1 MRDKSGIECLRKAIF
16 LYGAPASGKST
27 LGKALAER
35 LGADFVDL
43 DERIVAEAGISI
55 PEIFKTRGEAAFRD
69 IESQVLRNVI
79 CAPDEKLST
88 LNFKL
93 STLKVVSLGGG
104 TLLRDENRALCEECG
119 TVFCIDTPSDEEL
132 ARRIGAAPG
141 SRPLGDKAKER
152 AAHYASFPNRVA
164 AFFDAQSSLVVV
176 GRGIAPAILAGRNV
190 VADETVARLWAG
202 RLGISPFAIIPSG
215 EEHKTPVTVAKLW
228 RAFAEKGLGRKDTVV
243 ALGGGVTSDLTGFA
257 AATWMRGISW
267 INVPTTLLSM
277 VDASTGGKTGCDL
290 PDGKNLAGAFHFPRL
305 VVIDTDFLETLSPKL
320 VSDGR
325 AEMIKHEAIGVRGQG
340 SGVRGQESGVS
351 AKGSGVRS
359 WSSEL
364 ELESGEGDFGWS
376 KGSGVS
382 AKEIAENLMVKV
394 GIVREDPLETLGR
407 RILLNCGHTVA
418 HAIEKATGYRVSHGE
433 AVAIGCVE
441 EAKIAVRRGLAPAS
455 WPEEFAAR
463 FAAAGLPTSL
473 PVGLSLKEIA
483 PLMRGDKKREGGVVT
498 FALPCG
504 WGDVRGVK
512 IDLSKEIL

>member
-1 MRDKSGIECLRKAIF
+1 M
-16 LYGAPASGKST
+16 YGAPASGKST

-35 LGADFVDL
+35 LGLGFVDL
-43 DERIVAEAGISI
+43 DERIVAEAGMSI

-69 IESQVLRNVI
+69 IESKALKEVVSGIIPRLPTSN
-79 CAPDEKLST
+79 ST
-88 LNFKL
+88 LA
-93 STLKVVSLGGG
+93 VVSLGGG
-104 TLLRDENRALCEECG
+104 TLLRDENRLLCEENG
-119 TVFCIDTPSDEEL
+119 TIFCIDTPSDEEL

-141 SRPLGDKAKER
+141 SRPLGDKAKKR

-190 VADETVARLWAG
+190 VADEMVARLWSA
-202 RLGISPFAIIPSG
+202 RLGVSPFAIIPSG

-228 RAFAEKGLGRKDTVV
+228 RAFSERGLGRKDTVV
-243 ALGGGVTSDLTGFA
+243 ALGGGVTGDLAGFA

-290 PDGKNLAGAFHFPRL
+290 PDGKNLAGAFHFPKL
-305 VVIDTDFLETLSPKL
+305 VVIDTYFLETLSPKL
-320 VSDGR
+320 VADGR
-325 AEMIKHEAIGVRGQG
+325 AEMIKHEAIGGRGQG
-340 SGVRGQESGVS
+340 SGVRGQE
-351 AKGSGVRS
+351 
-359 WSSEL
+359 
-364 ELESGEGDFGWS
+364 
-376 KGSGVS
+376 SGVS

-418 HAIEKATGYRVSHGE
+418 HAVEKATGYRVSHGE

-441 EAKIAVRRGLAPAS
+441 EAKIAVCRGLASAS

-473 PVGLSLKEIA
+473 PDGISLEA
-483 PLMRGDKKREGGVVT
+483 LVPLMRGDKKREGGAVT

-512 IDLSKEIL
+512 IDLSKESL

>member
-1 MRDKSGIECLRKAIF
+1 MRDKSGIECLKRAIF

-35 LGADFVDL
+35 LGAGFVDL
-43 DERIVAEAGISI
+43 DERIVAEAGMSI
-55 PEIFKTRGEAAFRD
+55 PELFKTRGEPAFRD
-69 IESQVLRNVI
+69 IESKVLQEVVS
-79 CAPDEKLST
+79 ASYEKLST
-88 LNFKL
+88 LNFEL
-93 STLKVVSLGGG
+93 STLTVVSLGGG
-104 TLLRDENRALCEECG
+104 TLLRDENRSLCEENG
-119 TVFCIDTPSDEEL
+119 TIFCIDTPSDEEL

-152 AAHYASFPNRVA
+152 AAHYASFPNRIA

-190 VADETVARLWAG
+190 VADETVARLWSA
-202 RLGISPFAIIPSG
+202 RLGVSPFAIIPSG

-228 RAFAEKGLGRKDTVV
+228 RAFSERGLGRKDTVV
-243 ALGGGVTSDLTGFA
+243 ALGGGVTGDLTGFA

-290 PDGKNLAGAFHFPRL
+290 PDGKNLAGAFHFPKL
-305 VVIDTDFLETLSPKL
+305 VVIDADFLETLSPKL
-320 VSDGR
+320 VADGR
-325 AEMIKHEAIGVRGQG
+325 AEMIKHEVIGG
-340 SGVRGQESGVS
+340 
-351 AKGSGVRS
+351 RS

-382 AKEIAENLMVKV
+382 AKEIAGNLMVKV
-394 GIVREDPLETLGR
+394 GIVREDPLETKGR

-418 HAIEKATGYRVSHGE
+418 HAVEKATGYRVSHGE
-433 AVAIGCVE
+433 AVAMGCVE
-441 EAKIAVRRGLAPAS
+441 EARIAVRRGLAPAE
-455 WPEEFAAR
+455 WPDALASR
-463 FAAAGLPTSL
+463 FAAAGLPTTL
-473 PVGLSLKEIA
+473 PDGLSLDRLV
-483 PLMRGDKKREGGVVT
+483 PLMRGDKKREGDAVV

-504 WGDVRGVK
+504 WGDVRGVR
-512 IDLSKEIL
+512 IDLSKESL

>member
-1 MRDKSGIECLRKAIF
+1 M
-16 LYGAPASGKST
+16 YGAPASGKST

-43 DERIVAEAGISI
+43 DERIVAEAGMSI

-79 CAPDEKLST
+79 CAPDDKPST

-104 TLLRDENRALCEECG
+104 TLLRDENRTLCEENG

-176 GRGIAPAILAGRNV
+176 GRGIAPAILAGRNI

-243 ALGGGVTSDLTGFA
+243 ALGGGVTGDLTGFA

-305 VVIDTDFLETLSPKL
+305 VVIDTDFLETLSAKL
-320 VSDGR
+320 ISDGR
-325 AEMIKHEAIGVRGQG
+325 AEMIKHEAIGG
-340 SGVRGQESGVS
+340 
-351 AKGSGVRS
+351 RS

-364 ELESGEGDFGWS
+364 ELESGEGDSNWS

-441 EAKIAVRRGLAPAS
+441 EAKIAVRRGLAPSS
-455 WPEEFAAR
+455 WPEEFASR
-463 FAAAGLPTSL
+463 FAAANLPTSL
-473 PVGLSLKEIA
+473 PEGISLDELV
-483 PLMRGDKKREGGVVT
+483 PLMRGDKKREGGAVT

-504 WGDVRGVK
+504 WGDIRGVK
-512 IDLSKEIL
+512 IDLSKESL